1 MSQTNQ
7 WIDTLK
13 RCLKARGIT
22 YRDVAVALEL
32 SEASIKRLF
41 SERSFSIKR
50 LEQICRLMD
59 MSFSDL
65 ARMNDLTYQERQTTL
80 DARQEAALA
89 EDAIL
94 LSYFYLLLKGW
105 KIGRIAKRFALDK
118 PRQIRL
124 LAKLDRLGLI
134 ELQPGN
140 RVRLLTA
147 RRIHWQRDGPVR
159 RLYERE
165 VKQAFL
171 HDKFSE
177 STAHFGFESA
187 ELAPES
193 ARLILRRLSRVTREF
208 DELAELD
215 VNLGPTEKRGYGLM
229 VALRPWAYWNIILS
243 DSETRAE

>member
-1 MSQTNQ
+1 MSQTHQ

-22 YRDVAVALEL
+22 YKDVAKALDL

-41 SERSFSIKR
+41 SERSFSLQR
-50 LEQICRLMD
+50 LEQVCRLVD

-65 ARMNDLTYQERQTTL
+65 ARLNDLKYQERLTVLST
-80 DARQEAALA
+80 RQETALA
-89 EDAIL
+89 GDALL
-94 LSYFYLLLKGW
+94 LSYFYLLLNGW
-105 KIGRIAKRFALDK
+105 KTRRIAQRFALDE
-118 PRQIRL
+118 PRQVRL
-124 LAKLDRLGLI
+124 LVKLDRLGLI
-134 ELQPGN
+134 ELQPRN

-147 RRIHWQRDGPVR
+147 RRIQWRRDGPVR

-171 HDKFSE
+171 HDAFSE
-177 STAHFGFESA
+177 NTAHFGFESA

-193 ARLILRRLSRVTREF
+193 ARLIQRRLNRLTREF

-215 VNLGPTEKRGYGLM
+215 TGLEPSGKRGYGLM
-229 VALRPWAYWNIILS
+229 VALRPWAYWNIILN
-243 DSETRAE
+243 DNENQEH